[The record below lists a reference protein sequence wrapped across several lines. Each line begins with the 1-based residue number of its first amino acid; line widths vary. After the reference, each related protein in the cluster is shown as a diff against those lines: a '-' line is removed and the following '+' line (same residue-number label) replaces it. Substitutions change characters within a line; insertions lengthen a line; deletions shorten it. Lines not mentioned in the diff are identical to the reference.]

1 MSNLI
6 TEIGE
11 ALWGDRW
18 QSDMARALGVH
29 KDTVQDWRQE
39 RAEPRPGVFIDLS
52 RIVDERID
60 RLGGLRSQLR
70 DRR

>member
-39 RAEPRPGVFIDLS
+39 RAEPRLGVFIDLG
-52 RIVDERID
+52 RIVDERIA